1 MGAVVRVPVLYA
13 RARELRA
20 AMTRAECIL
29 WRELRNRRFGSVKFR
44 RQQPLD
50 WYIADFFCA
59 SARLVIELD
68 GDTHMGREE
77 RDSQRTGYIESHD
90 LRVIRFWNF
99 EVYDHLNW
107 VLDCIGHAL
116 DEQLKAREVRSCPQ

>member
-1 MGAVVRVPVLYA
+1 MPAVVRIPVLDT

-20 AMTRAECIL
+20 AMTPAERIL
-29 WRELRNRRFGSVKFR
+29 WRELRNRRFGTVKFR

-68 GDTHMGREE
+68 GDTHMGQEE
-77 RDSQRTGYIESHD
+77 RDAQRTVYIESHD
-90 LRVIRFWNF
+90 IRVIRFWNF
-99 EVYDHLNW
+99 EVYDNLNW

-116 DEQLKAREVRSCPQ
+116 DEQLRTRDTKPK